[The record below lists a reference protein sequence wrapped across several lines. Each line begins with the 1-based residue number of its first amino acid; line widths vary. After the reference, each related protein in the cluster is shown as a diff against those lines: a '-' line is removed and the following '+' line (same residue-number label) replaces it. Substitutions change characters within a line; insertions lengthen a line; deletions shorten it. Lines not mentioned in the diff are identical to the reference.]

1 MKKRGISILAIASFF
16 LVGCN
21 RTTSSDVSANS
32 GDATGNVV
40 VTWWNNYQV
49 PDTTAADY
57 DETKSRSNSTYREY
71 WYAKDVI
78 AAFEE
83 ANPGIK
89 IETTYKGS
97 YSDIATAVKSAI
109 SAGNQPTIVSGYQD
123 NVYTYNSMKATYDMS
138 AVGAELEADTDFNK
152 NYLSVEKGVY
162 GGKYLSLPYSKSA
175 EMLVVNQTVF
185 DQVGEGASGTSTG
198 STAKKDY
205 IAPVAVASKVKYSV
219 PENWTELI
227 ALARQMKTDYPTLF
241 ANQKDSDGYFN
252 AVPFVWDSAE
262 NMFIS
267 LMENSGIGYTDS
279 SKSGS
284 QSFKWNCQEAK
295 DLVIQLKKWN
305 NEGLI
310 ATQNQLYITNATKGY
325 HQYSSS
331 MMTFGTVFMC
341 ISSTAGSRY
350 FGIDS
355 GYTASMHHVPN
366 WAENSKAA
374 NAKVISQGPSLTF
387 FTNKDSKV
395 NEAAGKFYKFLTNAE
410 NSAKLAV
417 NTSYFPLRTS
427 SYNSTSVT
435 SLTAKADTAVTV
447 TSSKSDKN
455 DYYTGNALKLNST
468 YTSNSNYFMSDVYQ
482 YSAAS
487 RTAVGNLLNTVFNTV
502 ATTDDAITSLVDTA
516 FTTAVSS
523 AVK

>member
-1 MKKRGISILAIASFF
+1 MKKRGISILAIASFL

-21 RTTSSDVSANS
+21 RTSSEVSAS
-32 GDATGNVV
+32 DSTPTGDVV

-49 PDTTAADY
+49 PDTTASDY

-138 AVGAELEADTDFNK
+138 SVGAELEADADFNK

-175 EMLVVNQTVF
+175 EMLVVNQSVF
-185 DQVGEGASGTSTG
+185 DQVGAGASGTQTG
-198 STAKKDY
+198 TTEKQDY
-205 IAPVAVASKVKYSV
+205 IAPVALASKQKYSI
-219 PENWTELI
+219 PQNWTDLI
-227 ALARQMKTDYPTLF
+227 ALANQMKADYPSLF
-241 ANQKDSDGYFN
+241 TNQKDEQGYFT

-279 SKSGS
+279 TKSGS
-284 QSFKWNCQEAK
+284 QSFKWNCQQAK

-310 ATQNQLYITNATKGY
+310 ATQNQLYITNAAKGY

-331 MMTFGTVFMC
+331 MMTFGKVFMC

-350 FGIDS
+350 FGTES
-355 GYTASMHHVPN
+355 GYVASMHHVPN
-366 WAENSKAA
+366 WAANSKAED
-374 NAKVISQGPSLTF
+374 AKVISQGPSLTF

-427 SYNSTSVT
+427 SYQSESVT
-435 SLTAKADTAVTV
+435 SLTTKADTAITV

-455 DYYTGNALKLNST
+455 NYYTGNALKLNST
-468 YTSNSNYFMSDVYQ
+468 YTSKNNYFMSDVYQ

-487 RTAVGNLLNTVFNTV
+487 RTAVGNLLNTVFNT
-502 ATTDDAITSLVDTA
+502 AATDDTAIATLVNNA
-516 FTTAVSS
+516 FETAVTA